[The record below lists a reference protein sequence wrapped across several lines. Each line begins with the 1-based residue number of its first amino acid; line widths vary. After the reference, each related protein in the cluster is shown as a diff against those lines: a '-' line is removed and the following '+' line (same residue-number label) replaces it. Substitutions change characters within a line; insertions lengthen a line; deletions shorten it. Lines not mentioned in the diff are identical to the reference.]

1 MLNKLT
7 VRAKLAV
14 GNVLVFLFLL
24 MFCGYFYINLSTT
37 TINTSALKN
46 YIHDQATNGSSLKM
60 VNNITLRDQ
69 LRKDYL
75 LRNDKAIKS
84 QLSTLEKQFN
94 DLITTAIAQADQKQ
108 KELLQELVKINNELN
123 QSINKQLFP
132 LVDRKNIAASKINNE
147 LGPRLEKMSADLTE
161 FAIKDSDSVLVSYSS
176 RLVQKLLASRAYF
189 NLYMNTNSSTLLERS
204 ELEVMGIYY
213 QLEAMK
219 KIASRKKDIPLK
231 ELKALTQDLE
241 QQYNFIVQANEEIL
255 KSGQDITV
263 QINTI
268 NNKMLGQILGQ
279 WKALDED
286 AGRTLKTVSA
296 LTSNGLIL
304 IGAIIL
310 ANIFIMWFIAR
321 NITTGLN
328 KLLLRLSDISE
339 GDGDLTKRVELN
351 SRDEIGQLADK
362 FNHFIGQIQ
371 SLVAHS
377 QRSSLDVDNYASE
390 NVEMAA
396 QSKTALANQLQETS
410 DISHSIER
418 LSASADDISK
428 DSDTSSNIVKSTSES
443 VVHGQQSSH
452 SSVDSVASLHN
463 DISQTH
469 QVIAELASQ
478 TKAIGSVVEVIKG
491 MSEQTNLLAL
501 NAAIEAARAGEAG
514 RGFAVVADEV
524 RSLANR
530 TNGSVLE
537 IENIITNLQ
546 GATNQAVTLIDKSL
560 QSADVNKTH
569 VLDTQERF
577 NEIEQSIVELN
588 VMITSV
594 ADACTQ
600 QSQVTSQVSDKV
612 ATVHALSRQ
621 STELSEK
628 SAQISL
634 QSALSISELSSIL
647 NKFKV

>member
-14 GNVLVFLFLL
+14 GNILVLLL
-24 MFCGYFYINLSTT
+24 LLIFCGYFYINLSTT
-37 TINTSALKN
+37 TANTSALKS

-75 LRNDKAIKS
+75 LSNDSAIKT
-84 QLSTLEKQFN
+84 QLSTLEEQFDELIAAALKQAN
-94 DLITTAIAQADQKQ
+94 EKQ
-108 KELLQELVKINNELN
+108 SIQLQELIKLNELLNEAIN
-123 QSINKQLFP
+123 QQLFP
-132 LVDRKNIAASKINNE
+132 LVDRKNITAGKINNE
-147 LGPRLEKMSADLTE
+147 LGPRLEKISADLTE
-161 FAIKDSDSVLVSYSS
+161 FAIKDSDSVLISYSS
-176 RLVQKLLASRAYF
+176 RLIQKLLASRAYF

-219 KIASRKKDIPLK
+219 KIAVRNKNIPLK
-231 ELKALTQDLE
+231 ELKVLTQDLE
-241 QQYNFIVQANEEIL
+241 AQYNSTVMINDQIL
-255 KSGQDITV
+255 KVGQEITL
-263 QINTI
+263 QLKAIND
-268 NNKMLGQILGQ
+268 KMLGQILGQ
-279 WKALDED
+279 WQALDED
-286 AGRTLKTVSA
+286 AARTLNTVSA
-296 LTSNGLIL
+296 LSINGLLL
-304 IGAIIL
+304 IGTIIL
-310 ANIFIMWFIAR
+310 ANVFIMWFIAR
-321 NITTGLN
+321 NITSGLN

-339 GDGDLTKRVELN
+339 GDGDLTKRVILN

-362 FNHFIGQIQ
+362 FNDFIDQIQ
-371 SLVAHS
+371 SLIAHS
-377 QRSSLDVDNYASE
+377 QRSSLDVDSFASD
-390 NVEMAA
+390 NVKMAA
-396 QSKTALANQLQETS
+396 QSKTALENQLQETS
-410 DISHSIER
+410 DISQAIEQ
-418 LSASADDISK
+418 LSASADEISE
-428 DSDTSSNIVKSTSES
+428 DSDKSSSIVQSTSES
-443 VVHGQQSSH
+443 VVHGQKSSH
-452 SSVDSVASLHN
+452 SSVDSVESLHS

-469 QVIAELASQ
+469 EVIAKLASQ
-478 TKAIGSVVEVIKG
+478 ASAIGGVVGVIKG

-514 RGFAVVADEV
+514 RGFAVVSDEV

-546 GATNQAVTLIDKSL
+546 NATNQAVALIDKSL
-560 QSADVNKTH
+560 QSANINKEH

-577 NEIEQSIVELN
+577 NEIEQAVVELN
-588 VMITSV
+588 EMMTSV
-594 ADACTQ
+594 TDACTT

-612 ATVHALSRQ
+612 ATVYALSKQ
-621 STELSEK
+621 SAELSDK

-634 QSALSISELSSIL
+634 QSANSISELSGIL